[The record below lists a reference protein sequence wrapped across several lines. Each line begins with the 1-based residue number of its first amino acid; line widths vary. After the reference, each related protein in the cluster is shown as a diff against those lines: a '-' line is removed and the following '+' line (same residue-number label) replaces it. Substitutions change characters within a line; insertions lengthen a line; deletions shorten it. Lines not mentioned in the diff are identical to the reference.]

1 GDSGS
6 WFNVDLENL
15 SASALGYER
24 MAVTPEKVG
33 KISTITYQAGDGL
46 EIEAI
51 LTLPPGKD
59 PTNLPLVVFPHGGP
73 TGQDDAVFD
82 WWAQA
87 VAYRGY
93 AVLQPNFRGST
104 NRDRAFIRA
113 GYGEWGRKMQTD
125 LSDGIAHLAAEGIVD
140 PSRACIMGASYGGYA
155 ALAGVTLQQGIYRC
169 AVSFAGVS
177 DLTRLTRT
185 EIRESGSNSMV
196 KRVLKEE
203 IGQGRELKDISPRR
217 FADRADAPVL
227 LIHGKDD
234 VVVPFEQSF
243 IMADALK
250 DAGKP
255 YELISLEGEDHWLSR
270 SETRVETLRA
280 AIKFLEEHNPPG

>member
-1 GDSGS
+1 KVARAFPKLNNRIEDWTDNLGRVIVRTNGNGDSGS

-203 IGQGRELKDISPRR
+203 IGQGRELKDISPR
-217 FADRADAPVL
+217 
-227 LIHGKDD
+227 
-234 VVVPFEQSF
+234 
-243 IMADALK
+243 
-250 DAGKP
+250 
-255 YELISLEGEDHWLSR
+255 
-270 SETRVETLRA
+270 
-280 AIKFLEEHNPPG
+280 